1 MWKKKFFPRHRNIF
15 TQVTNILKIGSKRDQ
30 SETIIH
36 HHVYHYP
43 TNVSWFSN
51 ILHFNTF
58 YPHNL
63 QSCFHSFIHHLT
75 KLSQMHPSLPR
86 KNSHTVCFVEMKK
99 QKHTK
104 NTSSSFIFHLLASH
118 AGFSSI
124 FLLWNFCFNFFFCQQ
139 LELFWTINGNGI
151 GDESEDTIQFYE
163 NRANLFWCV
172 IVEK

>member
-86 KNSHTVCFVEMKK
+86 KISHTVCFVEMKNEEAETHKKHK
-99 QKHTK
+99 QKLH
-104 NTSSSFIFHLLASH
+104 FPFARIACWIFV
-118 AGFSSI
+118 
-124 FLLWNFCFNFFFCQQ
+124 FFF
-139 LELFWTINGNGI
+139 
-151 GDESEDTIQFYE
+151 
-163 NRANLFWCV
+163 
-172 IVEK
+172 IVELLLQFFFSVSNLNYSEL